1 MQITKR
7 TVLCGF
13 VGLLSVL
20 GCAILAPAPVLGQPA
35 TIKIIA
41 IEGARSRQQVLDKN
55 GQMIEVMTP
64 SQWPANI
71 QADKLPLGGV
81 GGRQQTVS
89 GTVASITAQQNPPQT
104 SWMKV
109 ITAQG
114 QVITF
119 EVPTA
124 SLAGTQVG
132 EHVTLQLP

>member
-7 TVLCGF
+7 PVLCGL

-20 GCAILAPAPVLGQPA
+20 GYALLAPAPVLAQPA
-35 TIKIIA
+35 TMKIIA
-41 IEGARSRQQVLDKN
+41 IEGAVSRQQVLDKN
-55 GQMIEVMTP
+55 GQLIEVSTP

-81 GGRQQTVS
+81 GGRKQTVS

-109 ITAQG
+109 VTAHG
-114 QVITF
+114 QVITL

-124 SLAGTQVG
+124 SLTGTQVG
-132 EHVTLQLP
+132 EHITLQLP